1 MAWLQ
6 LHLAAH
12 DNQVEALQSLL
23 EDLGAVAVTLTDAA
37 DQPLFEPP
45 PGETPLWRDVVI
57 SALFEQSAD
66 ANALSAALTD
76 TLGAPLPTHR
86 FETLEDQQW
95 ERAWMDDF
103 HPMCFGQR
111 LWIVPSWTDAPD
123 PAGVNLKLDPGLAFG
138 TGTHETTD
146 LCLQWLDGAD
156 VAGKTVMD
164 FGCGSGV
171 LAIAAL
177 LLGARHA
184 VACDIDPQ
192 ALLATAA
199 NAELNGVADRITCV
213 LPGDLKGGEQFELV
227 LANILAGPLVEL
239 SNTLTNLCQPGAEL
253 VLSGILAD
261 QGGAVRSAYEG
272 AFTLAPTAQKNDWLR
287 ISGTRLSNN
296 Q

>member
-12 DNQVEALQSLL
+12 DHQVGALQSLL
-23 EDLGAVAVTLTDAA
+23 DDLGAVAVTLTDAA

-45 PGETPLWRDVVI
+45 PGETPLWKDIVL
-57 SALFEQSAD
+57 SALFEAD
-66 ANALSAALTD
+66 TDQQVLLAALEQA
-76 TLGAPLPTHR
+76 LGTPLPAHR

-95 ERAWMDDF
+95 ERAWMEDF
-103 HPMCFGQR
+103 HPMCFGTR
-111 LWIVPSWTDAPD
+111 LWIVPSWTEAPD
-123 PAGVNLKLDPGLAFG
+123 PSAVNLKLDPGLAFG

-156 VAGKTVMD
+156 VRGQRLID

-177 LLGARHA
+177 LLGAEHA
-184 VACDIDPQ
+184 IACDIDPQ
-192 ALLATAA
+192 ALLATRA

-213 LPGDLKGGEQFELV
+213 LPKELQEGEQFDLV

-239 SNTLTNLCQPGAEL
+239 SGQLTALCRPGAAL
-253 VLSGILAD
+253 VLSGILAE
-261 QGGAVRSAYEG
+261 QGEAVRAAYQPH
-272 AFTLAPTAQKNDWLR
+272 FKLAPNAQKNDWLR
-287 ISGTRLSNN
+287 IGGIR

>member
-12 DNQVEALQSLL
+12 DDQVEALQSLL

-57 SALFEQSAD
+57 SALFEQETD
-66 ANALSAALTD
+66 QAALTAALA
-76 TLGAPLPTHR
+76 TALNAPLPTHR
-86 FETLEDQQW
+86 FETLEDKQW

-103 HPMCFGQR
+103 QPMCFGQR
-111 LWIVPSWTDAPD
+111 LWIVPSWTEAPD
-123 PAGVNLKLDPGLAFG
+123 PHATNLKLDPGLAFG

-146 LCLQWLDGAD
+146 LCLQWLDQAD
-156 VAGKTVMD
+156 VQGKHVMD

-177 LLGARHA
+177 LLGAEHA
-184 VACDIDPQ
+184 VCCDIDPQ
-192 ALLATAA
+192 ALLATYA
-199 NAELNGVADRITCV
+199 NAELNGVADRVTCV
-213 LPGDLKGGEQFELV
+213 LPRDLPEGSQYQLV

-239 SNTLTNLCQPGAEL
+239 SGQLTALCEPGGEL
-253 VLSGILAD
+253 VLSGILAT
-261 QGGAVRSAYEG
+261 QGDAVRDAYASAF
-272 AFTLAPTAQKNDWLR
+272 ALAPNAQKNDWLR
-287 ISGTRLSNN
+287 ISGQRRAA
-296 Q
+296 